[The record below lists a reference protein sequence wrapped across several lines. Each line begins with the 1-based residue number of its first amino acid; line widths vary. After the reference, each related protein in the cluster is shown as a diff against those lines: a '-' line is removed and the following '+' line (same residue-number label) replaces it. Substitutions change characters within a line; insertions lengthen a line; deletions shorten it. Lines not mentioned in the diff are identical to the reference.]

1 MHTQHLKPF
10 KRLLQLILIGA
21 ASILPVSQ
29 KNILESPDSPSVAV
43 FVVVVVVVVVFVV
56 VVVVVVFGRELLPGL
71 CLVILLL
78 LFPVT
83 GRQLFG
89 YYFSEV
95 SHY

>member
-10 KRLLQLILIGA
+10 TRLLQLILIGA

-43 FVVVVVVVVVFVV
+43 FFVVVVFVV
-56 VVVVVVFGRELLPGL
+56 VVVVFGRGLLPGL